1 MNTSEIAKLAH
12 VSRTTVSRVLN
23 GHPNVSEK
31 TRQRVES
38 IVNEY
43 HFFPDAAARNLVGK
57 QSKVFG
63 LFIVD
68 LAAAQDEYTIS
79 RSQFFYDYIAFAID
93 IANRHGYNL
102 MVTILHE
109 ENMSDIDRLFQSRSI
124 AGGILMGDH
133 VDQSVLAR
141 LAVHEYKLVLYNQV
155 RRSPAPNI
163 ITVNNDNF
171 RCGRL
176 AGEALVNQGHRRIG
190 LSTGEI
196 NKITVQD
203 RLDGFET
210 ALTCAGIPFDR
221 EKYLEHGAF
230 NRRSGGYDAAMTLL
244 QRNKDNLPT
253 ALCAASA
260 SMLMGS
266 FSAICDCGLR
276 VQEDISLIGID
287 EVDMAMYTTP
297 PLSIVAAS
305 CESAAKETV
314 QRLIEL
320 VEIGNASQR
329 DYVIPDVEL
338 YMRESV
344 LRINT

>member
-43 HFFPDAAARNLVGK
+43 NFFPDAAARNLVGK

-63 LFIVD
+63 LFIID

-102 MVTILHE
+102 MITILHE
-109 ENMSDIDRLFQSRSI
+109 ENISDIDRLFQSRSI

-133 VDQSVLAR
+133 IDQSILAR
-141 LAVHEYKLVLYNQV
+141 LAAHEYKLVLYNQT
-155 RRSPAPNI
+155 RRSPSPHI
-163 ITVNNDNF
+163 ITVNYDNF
-171 RCGRL
+171 KCGRM

-190 LSTGEI
+190 LITGEI

-230 NRRSGGYDAAMTLL
+230 NRRSGGYDATMALL
-244 QRNKDNLPT
+244 QRNRGDLPT

-260 SMLMGS
+260 SMLMG
-266 FSAICDCGLR
+266 R
-276 VQEDISLIGID
+276 R
-287 EVDMAMYTTP
+287 P
-297 PLSIVAAS
+297 
-305 CESAAKETV
+305 
-314 QRLIEL
+314 
-320 VEIGNASQR
+320 
-329 DYVIPDVEL
+329 
-338 YMRESV
+338 
-344 LRINT
+344 

>member
-1 MNTSEIAKLAH
+1 
-12 VSRTTVSRVLN
+12 
-23 GHPNVSEK
+23 
-31 TRQRVES
+31 
-38 IVNEY
+38 
-43 HFFPDAAARNLVGK
+43 
-57 QSKVFG
+57 
-63 LFIVD
+63 
-68 LAAAQDEYTIS
+68 
-79 RSQFFYDYIAFAID
+79 
-93 IANRHGYNL
+93 
-102 MVTILHE
+102 
-109 ENMSDIDRLFQSRSI
+109 
-124 AGGILMGDH
+124 MGDH

-190 LSTGEI
+190 LITGEI

-230 NRRSGGYDAAMTLL
+230 NRRSGGYDAAMTLP

-260 SMLMGS
+260 SMLMGR

-276 VQEDISLIGID
+276 VPEDISSSASTRWIWPC
-287 EVDMAMYTTP
+287 TP
-297 PLSIVAAS
+297 RRRCLSWLHPANPPP
-305 CESAAKETV
+305 KETV